1 MVAFG
6 IEPGC
11 LSDCRRPVPRSCAP
25 YPLDG
30 DDPRN
35 KTPWYVQLFRHLPR
49 SRSAERGPVFAD
61 TRVPIQA
68 LFDYVEAGHVLAEF
82 LDDFPT
88 ATQAQALAALKHARE
103 AVLSDA
109 TSSG

>member
-1 MVAFG
+1 MSSCSAISRDPEV
-6 IEPGC
+6 
-11 LSDCRRPVPRSCAP
+11 LSGA
-25 YPLDG
+25 
-30 DDPRN
+30 
-35 KTPWYVQLFRHLPR
+35 
-49 SRSAERGPVFAD
+49 PVFAD

-68 LFDYVEAGHVLAEF
+68 LFDYVEAGHALAEF

-88 ATQAQALAALKHARE
+88 VTQAQALAVLKHAKE